1 MRRNAKNE
9 TQPNIGHRHRTAA
22 GGAAADAACLRGR
35 HDAQAH
41 SPDKLPD
48 VGQTFTVTA
57 ELTGNT
63 GLAAVQLSL
72 GYDDSVVECTGIENG
87 ALIAGM
93 LAASNPYATRD
104 GVGAILAAATTTAV
118 KTDGSLAVFTFRVK
132 AAGDAKLTLADALLS
147 DTDGKALPL
156 SYSLPALIA
165 QGSGSDSGSGSGSDT
180 EKPGTDNKKSEDDKK
195 SEDEDKPED
204 EEKPADGAQEEV
216 KSGSFRDVTSTHW
229 AFASVERAAEL
240 GLVTGYSDGTFR
252 PDTPVTRAQF
262 VLMLWRMCGKPAAA
276 KAASFADASADWYQ
290 DALSWAVEKGYVN
303 GLSDTRF
310 GPDVPITRQQAM
322 AILFR
327 LNGGQSG
334 TELTLTGIYEQTFA
348 DSTTIAAWAKD
359 ATWWAVYHELVSGV
373 GGSRIAP
380 EANASR
386 AQIAA
391 ILLRYADQFMTMEEA
406 A

>member
-1 MRRNAKNE
+1 MKRNRILA
-9 TQPNIGHRHRTAA
+9 IGIALLLAVQLLTPLACAA
-22 GGAAADAACLRGR
+22 GTTLKLTA
-35 HDAQAH
+35 
-41 SPDKLPD
+41 PDKLPD

-87 ALIAGM
+87 ALVAGM

-165 QGSGSDSGSGSGSDT
+165 QGSGSDSGSGSGSDA

-216 KSGSFRDVTSTHW
+216 KAGSFRDVTSAHW

-252 PDTPVTRAQF
+252 PDTHVTRAQF

-310 GPDVPITRQQAM
+310 GPDAPITRQQAM

-348 DSTTIAAWAKD
+348 DSTTIASWAKD